1 MSGTERSRFRERARH
16 PHRFRPTRFGV
27 IAALALALGHL
38 TVAQA
43 SFATTTSNT
52 GSSLTALTVAPPTAV
67 SAVMTLNSLP
77 LLTCKVAL
85 SWTASTTAAVTSY
98 EVVRV
103 RAATG
108 LVDFGPWTVATTSTI
123 DNPVPLQLIA
133 NQFEW
138 RVRSILSSWRSAWQ
152 PATNTNLLGCLL

>member
-1 MSGTERSRFRERARH
+1 M
-16 PHRFRPTRFGV
+16 
-27 IAALALALGHL
+27 
-38 TVAQA
+38 
-43 SFATTTSNT
+43 
-52 GSSLTALTVAPPTAV
+52 
-67 SAVMTLNSLP
+67 
-77 LLTCKVAL
+77 
-85 SWTASTTAAVTSY
+85 TSY

-123 DNPVPLQLIA
+123 DNPVPLQLIG